1 MTSNLDNRKARIAAS
16 LGEIKADLVLKNGS
30 YLNIFTNTIEKAD
43 IAIANGYVVG
53 FGKYQGETE
62 RDISGKVVVP
72 GFIDGHVHLESS
84 IVTPLQYCKAV
95 IPHGTTAVVADPH
108 EIANV
113 CGTAG
118 IDYIIEATKKL
129 PLDVYVMMS
138 SCVPASPFDET
149 GYPIT
154 HEDVDNYMKHN
165 RVLGLAEM
173 MNYPGVIYRDN
184 EVLSKIETAMMYN
197 KVIDGHAPGLSG
209 KELNAYAT
217 AGVYSDHECTTA
229 NEAKEKISRGQ
240 WIMVREGTASKNLDA
255 LLEVCHEPYCNR
267 VMFVTDDKHPGDLA
281 REGHI
286 DYIIRRAIKA
296 GVEPKMA
303 YRMASYNAAQYFRL
317 LYKGAV
323 APGYMADLVILDD
336 MEAVKINSVYKA
348 GKLLINNDAN
358 YNPVDSNVKKADRN
372 WHIHWDEYA
381 LDNKALDSRICD
393 TVRIGEVSAE
403 DFVINKEKEKV
414 IGLVPGE
421 IITLDKGEAT
431 RVDVS
436 KDILKLAVIERHHF
450 TGHIGKCY
458 VTGYGLKSG
467 AVATTIA
474 HDSHNIIVVGTN
486 DQDMALAVMRLKE
499 IKGGMV
505 VANDGQIV
513 ADLPL
518 PIAGLM
524 CNQDVEEAQAGL
536 DKVKAEARRLGV
548 YDNIDPFMT
557 LSFASLAVIPSLRLT
572 TLGVVDINKFELL

>member
-229 NEAKEKISRGQ
+229 NEE
-240 WIMVREGTASKNLDA
+240 
-255 LLEVCHEPYCNR
+255 
-267 VMFVTDDKHPGDLA
+267 
-281 REGHI
+281 
-286 DYIIRRAIKA
+286 
-296 GVEPKMA
+296 
-303 YRMASYNAAQYFRL
+303 
-317 LYKGAV
+317 
-323 APGYMADLVILDD
+323 
-336 MEAVKINSVYKA
+336 
-348 GKLLINNDAN
+348 
-358 YNPVDSNVKKADRN
+358 
-372 WHIHWDEYA
+372 
-381 LDNKALDSRICD
+381 
-393 TVRIGEVSAE
+393 
-403 DFVINKEKEKV
+403 
-414 IGLVPGE
+414 
-421 IITLDKGEAT
+421 
-431 RVDVS
+431 
-436 KDILKLAVIERHHF
+436 
-450 TGHIGKCY
+450 
-458 VTGYGLKSG
+458 
-467 AVATTIA
+467 
-474 HDSHNIIVVGTN
+474 
-486 DQDMALAVMRLKE
+486 
-499 IKGGMV
+499 
-505 VANDGQIV
+505 
-513 ADLPL
+513 
-518 PIAGLM
+518 
-524 CNQDVEEAQAGL
+524 
-536 DKVKAEARRLGV
+536 
-548 YDNIDPFMT
+548 
-557 LSFASLAVIPSLRLT
+557 
-572 TLGVVDINKFELL
+572 